1 MQMPISRSS
10 IDNKL
15 MKVNNACRHIE
26 KRAKTTKIIPVSRS
40 FWSSVFY
47 AHALRIKKITNVW
60 KALQFLIIFLYRK
73 SIMTLRRWCQI
84 SGRRY
89 KAGKNSRHWLPS
101 LETCFFIVRVI
112 NVWTWRKLR
121 SGLSD
126 KAIER
131 RRSTV
136 KPSDQ
141 TVTAQS
147 LSVSMNGR
155 VASRES

>member
-1 MQMPISRSS
+1 MHAGTSKNVPKRQ
-10 IDNKL
+10 
-15 MKVNNACRHIE
+15 NNSCLSALL
-26 KRAKTTKIIPVSRS
+26 K
-40 FWSSVFY
+40 
-47 AHALRIKKITNVW
+47 LRILRTRTANKKNQESLKSVTIFNH
-60 KALQFLIIFLYRK
+60 FLYRK
-73 SIMTLRRWCQI
+73 SILTLRRWCQI

-126 KAIER
+126 EAIER

-155 VASRES
+155 VASRRVSRNRNRNCKSAQRRC